1 MSTPL
6 FGGDTDRLDMT
17 EDSWV
22 NMTGS
27 WGSTKPEKRSM
38 RYTAWVRGTRFGFEI
53 YATENSERYYAEGG
67 LWFSRGELQYLCDY
81 DGIYAL
87 PIQIVLWLDR
97 LGRIDP
103 SENDFHRQAIIE
115 ELGVD
120 A

>member
-17 EDSWV
+17 EDTWV
-22 NMTGS
+22 NMVGS
-27 WGSTKPEKRSM
+27 WGGTKPEKRSM
-38 RYTAWVRGTRFGFEI
+38 RYTAWTRGTRGGFEI
-53 YATENSERYYAEGG
+53 YDTENSERYYAEGG
-67 LWFSRGELQYLCDY
+67 LWFNREEPHYLCDY

-97 LGRIDP
+97 LGRIAP

-115 ELGVD
+115 ELGVS

>member
-1 MSTPL
+1 MS
-6 FGGDTDRLDMT
+6 DNIDRLDMT

-22 NMTGS
+22 NMVSS
-27 WGSTKPEKRSM
+27 WGATKPEKRSM
-38 RYTAWVRGTRFGFEI
+38 RYTAWVRGTRGGFEM
-53 YATENSERYYAEGG
+53 YDTENSERYYAEGG
-67 LWFSRGELQYLCDY
+67 LWFTDPSTRTDEEHYLCDY

-87 PIQIVLWLDR
+87 PIQIVLWLDT

-103 SENDFHRQAIIE
+103 SENDFHRKAIIE